1 MSTLCEIFDAKIKEI
16 RAKKSFS
23 VKEIAE
29 KMTPVEEST
38 LNLPR
43 NFASNL
49 RKIVQE
55 EISEQDYNSAYKRK
69 EILINE
75 PHG

>member
-16 RAKKSFS
+16 RAKKSLS
-23 VKEIAE
+23 VQEIAE
-29 KMTPVEEST
+29 RMTPVEEST

-43 NFASNL
+43 NFACNL
-49 RKIVQE
+49 RRIVQE
-55 EISEQDYNSAYKRK
+55 EISEQEYNSAYKQK
-69 EILINE
+69 EILITE